1 APAPRSGLFAAFSS
15 LPFILGGLGLSMIV
29 VVWLLFIDG
38 QRSEQEARYIEQSSQ
53 LLMLS
58 QRIAKDAREAVSGE
72 PGAFKTLKQSRDLF
86 AQIVSTLR
94 NGNPALD
101 IPASPPEV
109 QQQLAEVIALWSPS
123 QEREGVQ
130 REVDQIL
137 AQEKALFGM
146 R

>member
-1 APAPRSGLFAAFSS
+1 MARATKENLIDQPSEDLIDLADSRISGDAIADYGGTYDVAPAPRSGLFAAFSS

-72 PGAFKTLKQSRDLF
+72 PGAFKTLKQSRDL
-86 AQIVSTLR
+86 
-94 NGNPALD
+94 
-101 IPASPPEV
+101 
-109 QQQLAEVIALWSPS
+109 
-123 QEREGVQ
+123 
-130 REVDQIL
+130 
-137 AQEKALFGM
+137 
-146 R
+146 